1 MRTTKLQA
9 WCESIIEAGW
19 LAALIVTPLFFNVY
33 SSRVFEPDKIS
44 LLRTIALVMLLAY
57 LVKLADGG
65 RAWLP
70 PGGEEGASL
79 PQEAEEAG
87 ASWPQ
92 RLLQV
97 PFALPVILLVVAY
110 LISTALSV
118 APRVS
123 WWGSYQRLQGTYTF
137 LSYII
142 VATLTA
148 AHLRRPEQLRR
159 LQHTVILT
167 SLPIAI
173 YGVIQHYDIDPLPW
187 GGDVV
192 TRVSANAGNPIF
204 LAAYLIMAFFLTLE
218 RIYSSFAYLLTA
230 QVDEQ
235 GGTVHDMASA
245 LVGGSYLFVLIVQLL
260 AIFWSQ
266 SRGPWLGLAAGLYVF
281 VLLLVTGLRP
291 RNYRLWT
298 GVWVGLGVLGAVA
311 LVLVNTTSLGE
322 PLRNVPYVGRMTRL
336 LESEGGTG
344 RVRTLIWE
352 GVSQMVAPHEALVY
366 PSGDPDAVNPL
377 RPLVGYGPETM
388 WVAFNR
394 FYPPELA
401 QIEARNASPDRSHNE
416 TWDSLAI
423 TGFLG
428 FLAYVLLF
436 FTLFYWAL
444 RWLGLIR
451 SRQDLT
457 LFAGFW
463 LGGGLLLALLFY
475 LYDGSW
481 RFFGVALPSGFMLGL
496 IVYVTLAVFL
506 HGDARRDAEEGAQD
520 SPQDIRRRL
529 LIIAVLATIVA
540 HFVEIHFGIAIAAT
554 RTYFWVLSALL
565 LVLGMGWLEP
575 ASFAAEGPAPSREA
589 SSRSGPARK
598 GRKRGSRP
606 QPVPAPEAS
615 LPLLPSTVMPDLLV
629 FLTLAYLYTTNFFA
643 KSSALDILFSSV
655 TSRAVNN
662 RPVSSPGILFLL
674 IFTWLIAA
682 TVGIAVLALSQ
693 RRRLPIRWWLR
704 SYALHGAVVWGGW
717 FIYGLIQ
724 ASRLTPGA
732 ATGTLQEQLAHI
744 AGHFTLYTWVVIV
757 WALAAGAVFAWQ
769 KLRQPRLAWMGR
781 GLVSLGAGAV
791 VALLIFLVVSSV
803 NVALVR
809 ADIFYKQGQQFDSN
823 GDWVGSVELYRQ
835 ALRVRPTE
843 DHYML
848 FLGRALLEQAKQAPL
863 EGATRLPQELTLD
876 DVLAL
881 KPETV
886 AQLGKEDL
894 LRAAE
899 VVLLQAQKQ
908 NPLNTDHTANLARLY
923 RTWAELA
930 QDPEERQAL
939 LEKSL
944 AYYDQALQLSP
955 HAAHIW
961 NEKGATLALLG
972 RLDEAEEVYKKS
984 LALDDKFENT
994 YLLLAEL
1001 YEKEGKTEEMKAILE
1016 QGVQKVKRNGQLR
1029 SYLGVAQARS
1039 GDLEGALETTL
1050 ALVEQNPNDVTSLRN
1065 LAILYRDKGE
1075 PEEAIRW
1082 AERAIQAAG
1091 NNPSVVAPLRQLI
1104 GELYLQ
1110 MDQPDQALAQYE
1122 QLRQLSPEDPA
1133 VLTTLVNLYLR
1144 LNQVDRAVEVL
1155 ETLARLQ
1162 PNDYRYPWQLAQILA
1177 QTGQPDAAR
1186 EQAQQALAL
1195 APADQKAA
1203 IQQFLDGL
1211 P

>member
-1 MRTTKLQA
+1 MRTTKLQT

-70 PGGEEGASL
+70 PGAPGPGGAG
-79 PQEAEEAG
+79 PADQDEAPVP
-87 ASWPQ
+87 WPQ
-92 RLLQV
+92 RLLRM
-97 PFALPVILLVVAY
+97 PFALPVLLLVAAY
-110 LISTALSV
+110 LVSTALSV
-118 APRVS
+118 APSVS

-137 LSYII
+137 LSYIV

-148 AHLRRPEQLRR
+148 AHLRRPDQLRR

-230 QVDEQ
+230 QVDEN
-235 GGTVHDMASA
+235 GGAPHDMASA

-260 AIFWSQ
+260 AIVWSQ

-291 RNYRLWT
+291 RHYRFWT
-298 GVWVGLGVLGAVA
+298 GVWVGLGVLGAVV
-311 LVLVNTTSLGE
+311 LVLINTTSLGE
-322 PLRNVPYVGRMTRL
+322 PLRDAPYLGRMTRL
-336 LESEGGTG
+336 LENEGGTG

-352 GVSQMVAPHEALVY
+352 GVSKMVAPHEPLVY
-366 PSGDPDAVNPL
+366 PSGEPDKINPL

-451 SRQDLT
+451 SRRDLV
-457 LFAGFW
+457 LFTGFW

-506 HGDARRDAEEGAQD
+506 HGVPPDEAQR
-520 SPQDIRRRL
+520 SAQDIRRRL
-529 LIIAVLATIVA
+529 LIVAVLATIVA

-565 LVLGMGWLEP
+565 LVVGMGWLEP
-575 ASFAAEGPAPSREA
+575 ASFAAEATARSNEPAPTSA
-589 SSRSGPARK
+589 PSRK
-598 GRKRGSRP
+598 GRKRASRRP
-606 QPVPAPEAS
+606 PAPAREAS
-615 LPLLPSTVMPDLLV
+615 PPLLPSTVMPDLLI

-655 TSRAVNN
+655 TTRAVNN
-662 RPVSSPGILFLL
+662 QPVRSPGILFLL
-674 IFTWLIAA
+674 LFTWLIAA
-682 TVGIAVLALSQ
+682 TVGISVLALGQ
-693 RRRLPIRWWLR
+693 RRRLPISWWLR

-717 FIYGLIQ
+717 LVYGLIQ

-732 ATGTLQEQLAHI
+732 ATGALQDQLAHI
-744 AGHFTLYTWVVIV
+744 AGHFTLYTWLVVFWI
-757 WALAAGAVFAWQ
+757 LGAGAVFAWRH
-769 KLRQPRLAWMGR
+769 LRQPQRAWTGR
-781 GLVSLGAGAV
+781 GVVSLGAGAL
-791 VALLIFLVVSSV
+791 VAILVFAAISSV

-823 GDWVGSVELYRQ
+823 RDWVGSVELYRQ
-835 ALRVRPTE
+835 ALRVRSTE

-863 EGATRLPQELTLD
+863 EGTTRLPQDLTLD

-923 RTWAELA
+923 RTWADLA

-955 HAAHIW
+955 NAAHLW
-961 NEKGATLALLG
+961 NEKGATLVFLG
-972 RLDEAEEVYKKS
+972 RQDEAEEVYKKS

-1001 YEKEGKTEEMKAILE
+1001 YEQEGRTDDLKAILE
-1016 QGVQKVKRNGQLR
+1016 QGVQKVKRNDQLR
-1029 SYLGVAQARS
+1029 SYLGVAQARG
-1039 GDLEGALETTL
+1039 GDLDGAIQTTL
-1050 ALVEQNPNDVTSLRN
+1050 ALVEKNPNDVTALRN

-1075 PEEAIRW
+1075 PQEAIRW
-1082 AERAIQAAG
+1082 AQRAIQAAG
-1091 NNPSVVAPLRQLI
+1091 NNPSVVLPLGQMVA
-1104 GELYLQ
+1104 ELYLQ
-1110 MDQPDQALAQYE
+1110 MGEPAQALAQYE
-1122 QLRQLSPEDPA
+1122 ELRQLAPDDPS
-1133 VLTTLVNLYLR
+1133 VLNGLANLYLST
-1144 LNQVDRAVEVL
+1144 NQVDKAVDAL

-1162 PNDYRYPWQLAQILA
+1162 PEDYRYPWQLAQILA
-1177 QTGQPDAAR
+1177 QTGQPAAAR

-1195 APADQKAA
+1195 APAEQKGA